1 MTQPATIDIHAHFMP
16 EAYLAALERAG
27 FPPETVYSTADP
39 TRAGPQPGTRTNRL
53 RERAF
58 VDLDLRI
65 AAMDAQGV
73 GMHALSIPPPYA
85 FAHDGA
91 LLVRLA
97 RAYNDGA
104 SEAHRAHPDRLVGLA
119 TLPVHD
125 PAAAIAELERAARL
139 PGIRGVGLG
148 TRFAERDLSE
158 RDFFPL
164 YERIAA
170 MRLPIFLHYAPLCVI
185 GIEDR
190 LSQYHLA
197 NLIGNTTETA
207 IAAAHLIFGGV
218 LDAFPDLEICLP
230 HSGGTLPILAG
241 RLDRGHAVRPECS
254 HLPRPPSEYLRRFS
268 YDTVCHSPSILAF
281 LLDLVG
287 ADRVLLG
294 SDYCF
299 DMGYERP
306 LDALAQVGGLTAIQR
321 AGIQGGN
328 AARLLGLARPAV
340 ER

>member
-1 MTQPATIDIHAHFMP
+1 MP
-16 EAYLAALERAG
+16 EAYLAALQRAG

-39 TRAGPQPGTRTNRL
+39 SRTGPQPGTHTHKL
-53 RERAF
+53 RDRAF
-58 VDLDLRI
+58 VDLDKRI

-73 GMHALSIPPPYA
+73 AMHAMSIPPPYA
-85 FAHDGA
+85 FARDGD
-91 LLVRLA
+91 LLIKLA

-104 SEAHRAHPDRLVGLA
+104 AEAHRAYPNRLVGLA

-125 PAAAIAELERAARL
+125 PAAAITELERAARL
-139 PGIRGVGLG
+139 PGIRGIGLG
-148 TRFAERDLSE
+148 TRFADRNLSE
-158 RDFFPL
+158 RDYFPL

-185 GIEDR
+185 GLGDR

-218 LDAFPDLEICLP
+218 LDAFPTLEICLP
-230 HSGGTLPILAG
+230 HSGGTLPILFG
-241 RLDRGHAVRPECS
+241 RFDRGHETRPECR

-268 YDTVCHSPSILAF
+268 YDTVCHSPRILKF

-287 ADRVLLG
+287 TDRVVLG

-306 LDALAQVGGLTAIQR
+306 LEILDQVEGLSAEQRAQVA
-321 AGIQGGN
+321 GGN
-328 AARLLGLARPAV
+328 AGRLLGVGA
-340 ER
+340 